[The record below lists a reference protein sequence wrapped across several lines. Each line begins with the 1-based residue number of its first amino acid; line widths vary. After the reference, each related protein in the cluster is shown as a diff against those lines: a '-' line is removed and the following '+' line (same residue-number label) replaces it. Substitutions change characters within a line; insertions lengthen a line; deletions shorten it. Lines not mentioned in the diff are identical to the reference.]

1 MVNENNFNLKS
12 RKGVD
17 RLEKAPRKVFL
28 VTVKYSG
35 QLDIQVVARSEE
47 EARQAAEYE
56 IGRMRPEGL
65 LDEMSLVEE
74 SREVSEL
81 DALEE
86 ADDWWDRIGDRRKAA
101 VSGLKKASFL
111 EYRQWWYKHS
121 EEDRKKIYFDHH

>member
-1 MVNENNFNLKS
+1 MVNENFFNLKGH
-12 RKGVD
+12 KGGD
-17 RLEKAPRKVFL
+17 QPEKAPKKVFL

-35 QLDIQVVARSEE
+35 QLDVQVVASSEE
-47 EARQAAEYE
+47 EALQAAEYE
-56 IGRMRPEGL
+56 IGRMDPETR

-74 SREVSEL
+74 GREVSEL

-111 EYRQWWYKHS
+111 EYHQWWYRHS
-121 EEDRKKIYFDHH
+121 EDERKRIFFSHH